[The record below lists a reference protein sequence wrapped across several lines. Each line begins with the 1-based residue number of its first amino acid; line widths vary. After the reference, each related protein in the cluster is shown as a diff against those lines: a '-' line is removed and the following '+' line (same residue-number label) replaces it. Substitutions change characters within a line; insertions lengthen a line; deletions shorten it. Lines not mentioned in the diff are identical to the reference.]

1 MRMLNQQIPEVS
13 RKQDF
18 ITAFYGKLDYQENTF
33 VYCNCGHS
41 IPILLRF
48 DGQLELLE
56 AGGPGLNIIKDAE
69 FSIES
74 VNLNSEDQIIFYTDG
89 VTEIFDKDSNE
100 YGFERLKRVILD
112 SKNKSASELIEAVVE
127 STRNYSNTKLYRD
140 DFTLVVIKRK

>member
-1 MRMLNQQIPEVS
+1 M
-13 RKQDF
+13 
-18 ITAFYGKLDYQENTF
+18 
-33 VYCNCGHS
+33 
-41 IPILLRF
+41 LLRF

-56 AGGPGLNIIKDAE
+56 AGGPALNIIKDAE

-112 SKNKSASELIEAVVE
+112 SKNKSASELIEAIVE
-127 STRNYSNTKLYRD
+127 STRNFSNTKLYRD